1 MLSHKIYDT
10 LETLPIFNFDKVQST
25 QDLRWLLHKP
35 NARMNKHLQRDLMRI
50 YVDLI
55 AKYQTGKN
63 RVLEAKKV
71 VISLLVELVLDVAR
85 NSKDVDK
92 LKKASIILRALMID
106 STHEEFL
113 WNVDF
118 TETPEQRGLLTEL
131 SIAIKKYNDQV
142 RKAKDITKQTIYDQ
156 LSNIESVL
164 GIKIDIYTCPVV
176 QWQSYVKT
184 VNTKV
189 NAQTKHVN

>member
-10 LETLPIFNFDKVQST
+10 LETLPIFNFDKVQQT